1 MRLPVFNLSRF
12 FTRPALLAASLVLLL
27 SGCAQPGKPYDY
39 SAFKQSRPAS
49 ILVLPPVHSTPS
61 IRASDSVWSQ
71 VTRPLA
77 ESGYYV
83 LPVSLVSESLKQ
95 NGVTQA
101 DEAHQL
107 PLNKLRDVFGADA
120 VLYMKVTEYGTVF
133 QVLNSVTTVAVSARL
148 VDARTGQQLW
158 EGAARASDAEN
169 RQQQNQQGLLGA
181 LVSAVVTQIA
191 SNIADV
197 SHPLAGTANARLLT
211 AGRDRALLYGPR
223 HPGHAAQFAP
233 NPAGK

>member
-1 MRLPVFNLSRF
+1 VPNRFPALSRLGL
-12 FTRPALLAASLVLLL
+12 AVAAASLVLG
-27 SGCAQPGKPYDY
+27 GCAVQPPKPYDY

-49 ILVLPPVHSTPS
+49 ILVLPPTHSTPN
-61 IRASDSVWSQ
+61 IRASDSVWAQ
-71 VTRPLA
+71 VSRPLA

-95 NGVTQA
+95 NGVT
-101 DEAHQL
+101 EANEAQQL

-120 VLYMKVTEYGTVF
+120 VLYLNVSQYGTVF

-148 VDARTGQQLW
+148 VDGRTGQLLW

-169 RQQQNQQGLLGA
+169 RQQQNQQGLVGL
-181 LVSAVVTQIA
+181 LVQAVVTQIA

-197 SHPLAGTANARLLT
+197 SHPLAGTANARLLS

-223 HPGHAAQFAP
+223 HPGHAVQFAP